1 MANATKDAKEQLSAK
16 LPLRAKLGYGT
27 VGIGTIANT
36 FLGLW
41 QMFFF
46 TTFGGIDIASA
57 GMIVS
62 VGTIVA
68 AFMAPVWGYISDRL
82 YSTALGRKFGRRRA
96 TLLLT
101 VPVQVVFMQVQFIPG
116 LPMWFYFLSN
126 LLYWTANGG
135 YSTVQYVMP
144 SEMSDN
150 STQRAQLVGVNQIA
164 TAVAS
169 IALSTINTY
178 LFLAWGESDWHVYF
192 NMSLLYNVFF
202 AIVIVIGLFT
212 IQERPHDVTTD
223 FSGAD
228 AHDGEKVPLLKRIPL
243 VVWNYVST
251 FACREFR
258 NYLGMYLSETMFR
271 AVRGAILTYFLIF
284 VLGLT
289 SSQVSLQTGISFA
302 VGIALVGFFMWLNAK
317 IGSSRSYRV
326 GAVEAIVVFLLMF
339 VLAHVHEQIGQAA
352 TIVAWIVLALALNFG
367 ITGVVNATDFA
378 YSFIP
383 DVDEILTGKRREGQ
397 YASVNSTIDNI
408 FMAIEKVVIT
418 AVLAAGGFVS
428 GADVQPDGVVEMHT
442 NLFIFVQIFFCLL
455 GIFFTFR
462 VKLDEEKRVVLQAEI
477 ERLRAGGS
485 KADVDPETRA
495 LVEDLTGFPYEKCWG
510 NNRVVNFS
518 NKGTDDAQKATPAA

>member
-1 MANATKDAKEQLSAK
+1 MANAKQSASAQLDKK
-16 LPLRAKLGYGT
+16 LPMRAKLGYGT

-46 TTFGGIDIASA
+46 TTFGGIDIATA

-68 AFMAPVWGYISDRL
+68 AFTAPVWGYISDRL
-82 YSTALGRKFGRRRA
+82 YSTAFGRKFGRRRA

-101 VPVQVVFMQVQFIPG
+101 MPVQVVFMQLQFVPG
-116 LPMWFYFLSN
+116 LPMWAYFASN

-169 IALSTINTY
+169 IAMSTINTW

-192 NMSLLYNVFF
+192 NMSLMYNVFF
-202 AIVIVIGLFT
+202 AIVIIIGIFT
-212 IQERPHDVTTD
+212 IQERPYDVTTD
-223 FSGAD
+223 FANAD
-228 AHDGEKVPLLKRIPL
+228 AHDGEKVPVLKRIPL

-302 VGIALVGFFMWLNAK
+302 VGIALVGFFMWLNSK

-326 GAVEAIVVFLLMF
+326 GAIEAIVVFLLMF
-339 VLAHVHEQIGQAA
+339 GLAKVHDQIGQAA
-352 TIVAWIVLALALNFG
+352 TIIAWIILALALNFG

-408 FMAIEKVVIT
+408 FMAIEKIVIT
-418 AVLAAGGFVS
+418 AVLAAGGFVD
-428 GADVQPDGVVEMHT
+428 GAKVQPEPVVDMLT
-442 NLFIFVQIFFCLL
+442 NIFVFVPIFFCLL

-462 VKLDEEKRVVLQAEI
+462 VKLDEGKRVTLQAEI
-477 ERLRAGGS
+477 ERLRNGGS
-485 KADVDPETRA
+485 KADVDPETKA

-518 NKGTDDAQKATPAA
+518 NKGDEAPKAGSAA